1 MRYIQD
7 HWSGHRSLFWS
18 FWINLVLLRFIIL
31 YFDQFT
37 HPPFL
42 EKSLLAIVLSAGYFI
57 VFNVLVFGW
66 QIRGLI
72 KASDRYVSEYGSQI
86 TAMASHFGII
96 ICLLFTGFAIH
107 DAYQSLFVEDRANR
121 ANRLSWSHSLLGEY
135 TITVIGND
143 LHLEGDFRV
152 GVTETLAK
160 ELDMRPG
167 IDRIILSSN
176 GGRVVEG
183 RGLAHLFKNRK
194 LNTLVIKECKSACT
208 TAFIGGKR
216 RFLGPEGK
224 LGFHQFSLD
233 GVYHNPYVDPQS
245 EQKIDL
251 DFYASQG
258 MNEAFLKDVFQASHQ
273 EMWFPEPRDLVD
285 AGVVH
290 RILTE
295 IEVSQ

>member
-96 ICLLFTGFAIH
+96 ICLLFTGFAMR
-107 DAYQSLFVEDRANR
+107 DAYQSL
-121 ANRLSWSHSLLGEY
+121 
-135 TITVIGND
+135 VI
-143 LHLEGDFRV
+143 
-152 GVTETLAK
+152 
-160 ELDMRPG
+160 
-167 IDRIILSSN
+167 
-176 GGRVVEG
+176 
-183 RGLAHLFKNRK
+183 
-194 LNTLVIKECKSACT
+194 
-208 TAFIGGKR
+208 
-216 RFLGPEGK
+216 
-224 LGFHQFSLD
+224 
-233 GVYHNPYVDPQS
+233 
-245 EQKIDL
+245 
-251 DFYASQG
+251 
-258 MNEAFLKDVFQASHQ
+258 
-273 EMWFPEPRDLVD
+273 
-285 AGVVH
+285 
-290 RILTE
+290 
-295 IEVSQ
+295 